1 MGGRLDIVIERI
13 GDLLAL
19 PDEGRGAQC
28 ASGSN
33 PSSPRATPKRS
44 PLTAGG
50 FGFERKIDQATA
62 HLARGG
68 DTRAEDLQKVLA
80 QIEETE
86 EELAQLRKLLGA
98 LRNRV
103 AAAA

>member
-1 MGGRLDIVIERI
+1 M
-13 GDLLAL
+13 
-19 PDEGRGAQC
+19 
-28 ASGSN
+28 
-33 PSSPRATPKRS
+33 
-44 PLTAGG
+44 
-50 FGFERKIDQATA
+50 TA

-98 LRNRV
+98 LRSRV